1 MTSNAKIVLRKKP
14 NKNGLYPLAIR
25 ISKNRHSNYH
35 YIGHYIELEYW
46 DEKNIRVRKS
56 HPNAANLNNLL
67 VKKLSEANKML
78 MDLQAEKTR
87 FIIKSY

>member
-1 MTSNAKIVLRKKP
+1 MSSNAKIVLRKKP
-14 NKNGLYPLAIR
+14 NKNGLCPLAIR
-25 ISKNRHSNYH
+25 ISKNRRSSYH
-35 YIGHYIELEYW
+35 YIGHYIEFEHW

-78 MDLQAEKTR
+78 MDLQA
-87 FIIKSY
+87 